1 MNRALLAI
9 VLACGGGQRP
19 LVVMSTNDP
28 AEYPGV
34 LHDPHTLPRDFM
46 VRQSLKLDAI
56 NKNNGKR
63 LEAEFDAVVQK
74 QGDKLLVLGLGPMN
88 MKVFTITQ
96 LGSRIEFQQFRGPK
110 MPFSPRNILLDV
122 HRVFFKRL
130 PPPAAAYSGVLR
142 GELDGEHV
150 EETWQAGELRER
162 VFTRPGSQFRGGV
175 RVAFGS
181 GCTAKS
187 CEPQSATIRNEW
199 FDYTLAIENN
209 GFESL

>member
-1 MNRALLAI
+1 MNRALLAV
-9 VLACGGGQRP
+9 VLACGGGPRP
-19 LVVMSTNDP
+19 LVVLSTSDP

-46 VRQSLKLDAI
+46 VRQSLKLDT
-56 NKNNGKR
+56 KHNGKR

-96 LGSRIEFQQFRGPK
+96 LGNRIEFKQFRGPK
-110 MPFSPRNILLDV
+110 MPFSPRNIVLDV
-122 HRVFFKRL
+122 HRVFFKGL
-130 PPPAAAYSGVLR
+130 PRPTDANYSGVLR

-150 EETWQAGELRER
+150 EETWQAGQIRER
-162 VFTRPGSQFRGGV
+162 VFTRPGSTFKGAV
-175 RVAFGS
+175 RIAFGA
-181 GCTAKS
+181 GCTTS
-187 CEPQSATIRNEW
+187 QCEPETATIRNEW

-209 GFESL
+209 GYESL

>member
-19 LVVMSTNDP
+19 LVVLSTTDP

-34 LHDPHTLPRDFM
+34 LHDPRTVARDFM
-46 VRQSLKLDAI
+46 VRQSLKLDT
-56 NKNNGKR
+56 KHNGKP
-63 LEAEFDAVVQK
+63 LQAEFDAVVQK

-96 LGSRIEFQQFRGPK
+96 LGNRIEFQQFRGPK

-130 PPPAAAYSGVLR
+130 PAPAAGYSGVLR

-162 VFTRPGSQFRGGV
+162 VFTRPGSTLRGAV
-175 RVAFGS
+175 RIAFGA
-181 GCTAKS
+181 GCSATG
-187 CEPQSATIRNEW
+187 CEPESATIRNEW

-209 GFESL
+209 GYETL

>member
-1 MNRALLAI
+1 MNRALFAI

-19 LVVMSTNDP
+19 LVVLSTTDP

-34 LHDPHTLPRDFM
+34 LHDPRTVARNFM
-46 VRQSLKLDAI
+46 VRQSLKLDT
-56 NKNNGKR
+56 KHNGKP
-63 LEAEFDAVVQK
+63 LQAEFEAVVQK

-96 LGSRIEFQQFRGPK
+96 LGNRIEFQQFRGPK

-130 PPPAAAYSGVLR
+130 PAPTEGYSGVLR

-162 VFTRPGSQFRGGV
+162 VFTRPGSTFRGAV
-175 RVAFGS
+175 KIAFGA
-181 GCTAKS
+181 GCSATG
-187 CEPQSATIRNEW
+187 CEPESATIRNEW
-199 FDYTLAIENN
+199 FDYVLAIENN
-209 GFESL
+209 GFETL

>member
-19 LVVMSTNDP
+19 LVVISTSDP

-34 LHDPHTLPRDFM
+34 LHDPRTLPRDFM
-46 VRQSLKLDAI
+46 VRQSLKLDTKA
-56 NKNNGKR
+56 NGKR

-96 LGSRIEFQQFRGPK
+96 LGSRIEFQQYRGPK
-110 MPFSPRNILLDV
+110 MPFSPRNIVLDV

-130 PPPAAAYSGVLR
+130 PPPADAKYSGVLR

-150 EETWQAGELRER
+150 EETWQGGEVRER
-162 VFTRPGSQFRGGV
+162 VFTRPGSAFRGAV
-175 RVAFGS
+175 RIALGP
-181 GCTAKS
+181 GCTGS
-187 CEPQSATIRNEW
+187 LCEPETATIRNEW

-209 GFESL
+209 GYETL